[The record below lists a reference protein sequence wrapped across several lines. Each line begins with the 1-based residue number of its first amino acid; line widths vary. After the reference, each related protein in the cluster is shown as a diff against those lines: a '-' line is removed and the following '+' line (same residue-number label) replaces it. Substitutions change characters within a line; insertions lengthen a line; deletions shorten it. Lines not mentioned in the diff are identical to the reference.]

1 MATDSWAQAV
11 DEQEAAAESVNV
23 NLTRANVLLACLEDA
38 LACSATMLT
47 TTSGT
52 DLFVIVKMLFIDT
65 EGVE

>member
-38 LACSATMLT
+38 LACSTTMLT

-52 DLFVIVKMLFIDT
+52 YLFVIVKMLFKDT